1 MTIPFQGSPFLE
13 RPLKS
18 AWVRS
23 SPPDSMRSRS
33 PSRDETRR
41 NCPLGNQS
49 KHMGNE
55 GKPTLTMTSLL
66 PSRLTARI
74 SCAPQSATHRRP
86 SCQHDDSPNARPVN
100 RVCISGIGRLLIT
113 KPLFSCFCLH
123 LASRNR
129 RLQVDQKRLL
139 GSCSSTSIARIHAP
153 IVPVLPDLTQIIMP
167 LALGAR
173 LSHVPVPVFCSIWT
187 DHPNLRII

>member
-1 MTIPFQGSPFLE
+1 MTISFQGCPFLE

-18 AWVRS
+18 AWVTS
-23 SPPDSMRSRS
+23 SPLDSMRSTS

-49 KHMGNE
+49 KHIGND
-55 GKPTLTMTSLL
+55 GKLTLTMTSLL

-86 SCQHDDSPNARPVN
+86 SCQRGDSPNARPVN
-100 RVCISGIGRLLIT
+100 RVCSSGIGRLLLS
-113 KPLFSCFCLH
+113 KPLLFCLH

-129 RLQVDQKRLL
+129 IRQVDEKRLL
-139 GSCSSTSIARIHAP
+139 GSCSSTNIARVHVP
-153 IVPVLPDLTQIIMP
+153 IVATLPD
-167 LALGAR
+167 R
-173 LSHVPVPVFCSIWT
+173 LCCKHEGTMITAS
-187 DHPNLRII
+187 L